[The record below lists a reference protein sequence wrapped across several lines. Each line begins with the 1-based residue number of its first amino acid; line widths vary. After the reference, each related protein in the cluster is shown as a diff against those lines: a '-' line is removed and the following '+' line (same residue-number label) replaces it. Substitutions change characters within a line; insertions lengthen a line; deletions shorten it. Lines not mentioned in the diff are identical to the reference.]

1 MLESKIARALNLYS
15 LFVLTAL
22 RMDSLE
28 RLAFDFKNQISSLG
42 RISATKES
50 ENVIY
55 IGSGDSYVA
64 GLIAEYFS
72 GHTCKCYSPSDLIRC
87 RIRPDRTY
95 YFISVTGKTRTNI
108 EIAKLATK
116 AGAKTVAITLNPSS
130 ELAQVCKETIPLQIT
145 STDTITS
152 YSTFTANVVTCL
164 KLTGVTIPRKFET
177 WHRNGTMLASDLGS
191 VKLPLSVLHILGN
204 NILYPIAVY
213 ASLKMAEF
221 FGVTATANKLEEFC
235 HSPIFG
241 AKPFHSIWIF
251 GHDEEI
257 IGKKINKLNSQFH
270 YFEFK
275 NSKLL
280 SQLFQSIFFLQ
291 SFMLLLSKEHNL
303 KELKYLQMKKVLKIS
318 SDIIYKGTF

>member
-55 IGSGDSYVA
+55 VGSGDSYVA

-108 EIAKLATK
+108 EIAKLVYQSWCK
-116 AGAKTVAITLNPSS
+116 NGSHYAK
-130 ELAQVCKETIPLQIT
+130 
-145 STDTITS
+145 
-152 YSTFTANVVTCL
+152 
-164 KLTGVTIPRKFET
+164 
-177 WHRNGTMLASDLGS
+177 
-191 VKLPLSVLHILGN
+191 
-204 NILYPIAVY
+204 
-213 ASLKMAEF
+213 
-221 FGVTATANKLEEFC
+221 
-235 HSPIFG
+235 
-241 AKPFHSIWIF
+241 SI
-251 GHDEEI
+251 
-257 IGKKINKLNSQFH
+257 
-270 YFEFK
+270 
-275 NSKLL
+275 
-280 SQLFQSIFFLQ
+280 
-291 SFMLLLSKEHNL
+291 
-303 KELKYLQMKKVLKIS
+303 
-318 SDIIYKGTF
+318 

>member
-1 MLESKIARALNLYS
+1 
-15 LFVLTAL
+15 
-22 RMDSLE
+22 MDTLKH
-28 RLAFDFKNQISSLG
+28 LAVDYKNQISDLG

-64 GLIAEYFS
+64 GLIAENFS
-72 GHTCKCYSPSDLIRC
+72 GHACKCYSPSDLIRS
-87 RIRPDRTY
+87 RISPERTY
-95 YFISVTGKTRTNI
+95 YFISVTGKTRANI
-108 EIAKLATK
+108 EIAKRATNG
-116 AGAKTVAITLNPSS
+116 GAKTVAITLNPFS

-145 STDTITS
+145 KTDTTTS
-152 YSTFTANVVTCL
+152 FSTFTANVVTCL

-177 WHRNGTMLASDLGS
+177 WHRNGTMLASNLES
-191 VKLPLSVLHILGN
+191 LKLPRSILHILGN

-221 FGVTATANKLEEFC
+221 FGLTATANKLEEFC

-241 AKPFHSIWIF
+241 FKPFHSIWIF
-251 GHDEEI
+251 GDDEET
-257 IGKKINKLNSQFH
+257 IGKKIRKLNNQFH

-275 NSKLL
+275 NSNPL

-291 SFMLLLSKEHNL
+291 CLMLLLSKKHHL
-303 KELKYLQMKKVLKIS
+303 KELKYMQMKKVLSIS

>member
-1 MLESKIARALNLYS
+1 
-15 LFVLTAL
+15 
-22 RMDSLE
+22 MDSLE
-28 RLAFDFKNQISSLG
+28 RLAFDFKNQISGLG
-42 RISATKES
+42 RISARKES

-72 GHTCKCYSPSDLIRC
+72 GHACKCYSPSDLMRS

-95 YFISVTGKTRTNI
+95 YFISVTGKTRANI
-108 EIAKLATK
+108 EIAKRATK
-116 AGAKTVAITLNPSS
+116 AGAKTVAITLNPFS

-145 STDTITS
+145 STNTITS

-191 VKLPLSVLHILGN
+191 VKLPSSVLHILGN

-241 AKPFHSIWIF
+241 VKPFHSIWIF
-251 GHDEEI
+251 GHDEET
-257 IGKKINKLNSQFH
+257 IGKKINKLNSQFR

-291 SFMLLLSKEHNL
+291 SFMLLLSKKYNL
-303 KELKYLQMKKVLKIS
+303 KELKYMQMKKALKIS
-318 SDIIYKGTF
+318 SDIIYKGTS